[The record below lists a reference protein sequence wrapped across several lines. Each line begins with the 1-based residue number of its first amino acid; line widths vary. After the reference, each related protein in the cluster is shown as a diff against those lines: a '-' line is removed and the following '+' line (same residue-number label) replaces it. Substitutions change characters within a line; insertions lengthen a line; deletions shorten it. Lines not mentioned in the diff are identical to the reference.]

1 MFAVWSLVIGI
12 PRLIAGG
19 RALRLRP
26 SHPIISPSQTSTCI
40 GWDWVCHPRFG
51 RRLELLPLPIPP
63 FTLVSLNSDH
73 IFVSSIFVI
82 ASQLPSLSVLSG
94 LHWDIDQ
101 HKYEGDKN
109 NAGEGKSSTK
119 GTEAKLEAVTRT
131 ISRECIESIEEFK
144 SHR

>member
-1 MFAVWSLVIGI
+1 MSSGFFWLDSALEEHKLYGHFY
-12 PRLIAGG
+12 
-19 RALRLRP
+19 RATL
-26 SHPIISPSQTSTCI
+26 SVSSNCSISSPFRSKGSNRWPWI
-40 GWDWVCHPRFG
+40 
-51 RRLELLPLPIPP
+51 LYLL
-63 FTLVSLNSDH
+63 TLVSLNSDH

-109 NAGEGKSSTK
+109 NAGGGKSSTK